1 VEQKYHGRT
10 VVEIIGGKLD
20 SLTVAILSGAKM
32 AREAMSDLLT
42 FTLYLL
48 LHYPKVHLIPPSV
61 LSTSSNDF
69 QMVDC
74 ESQIAESQ
82 NEHEYKVLGDFWSSK
97 LDGCVCCTLSS

>member
-20 SLTVAILSGAKM
+20 LLTVAILSGAKM
-32 AREAMSDLLT
+32 AREAMSDLLKFT
-42 FTLYLL
+42 FNLL
-48 LHYPKVHLIPPSV
+48 LHYPKVNLIPPSV
-61 LSTSSNDF
+61 LSTSSQNDF

-74 ESQIAESQ
+74 ESQITEYH

-97 LDGCVCCTLSS
+97 LDGCVCCT